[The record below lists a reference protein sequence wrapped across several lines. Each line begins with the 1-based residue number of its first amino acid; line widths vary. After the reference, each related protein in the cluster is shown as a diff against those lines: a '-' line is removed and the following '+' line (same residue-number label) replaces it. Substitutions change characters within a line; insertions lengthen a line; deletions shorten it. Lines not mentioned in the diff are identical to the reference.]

1 MKLRRVS
8 ASGLLLALACS
19 LASVPVIAAE
29 VYRWV
34 DEDGNVHFG
43 DKPRDGAEAKN
54 ARAVAIDE
62 AYKPPPRSAE
72 ELRELERQRQGQWRD
87 NSERM
92 REEQAAREE
101 AQAQRRQQEA
111 QACERLRREVAKLS
125 GMNYDA
131 NGRPFYYYVTE
142 DGKSVSSERQ
152 REMVAERRVQMQ
164 RLGC

>member
-1 MKLRRVS
+1 MTRRKLS
-8 ASGLLLALACS
+8 ATCLLLLAWAMV
-19 LASVPVIAAE
+19 SVPLAAAE

-43 DKPRDGAEAKN
+43 DKPRAGAGAEK

-62 AYKPPPRSAE
+62 AYKPPERSAE
-72 ELRELERQRQGQWRD
+72 ELRELERERQQQWRD

-92 REEQAAREE
+92 REEQAARDE

-111 QACERLRREVAKLS
+111 QACERLRREVAELS
-125 GMNYDA
+125 GMSYDA

-152 REMVAERRVQMQ
+152 REMVAERRAQMQ